1 MCSLK
6 THSKPPVELKGKPNM
21 GEKEKW
27 HKSLQDEAPT
37 SPDSGTRSKVHAG
50 QGAGACVDLG
60 QAQETMGGYAF
71 ATALVTG

>member
-6 THSKPPVELKGKPNM
+6 THSESPVEQKGKPNM

-37 SPDSGTRSKVHAG
+37 SPDSGTPSKVHAG

-60 QAQETMGGYAF
+60 QAQETIGGYAF